1 MRVLFVTR
9 PTVFSGPGG
18 DTIQLLQTKKYLE
31 KLDVNVTIADSL
43 DFDFSNFDV
52 VHFFNLRN
60 PQDLLIPVRKAKKL
74 GVPSV
79 LSTIWG
85 SYHEGD
91 IKGREGW
98 YSLLARCLKENHLEY
113 MKAVARVVVN
123 RNFSKNMIMYF
134 LKGHL
139 AAQKAIVSN
148 VDVLLPN
155 SPTELERVRLDMSS
169 PAKKGAVVPNA
180 VDLDVFDSD
189 FVESNE
195 KFKKFENSIVCAARI
210 ESRKGQ
216 LQLIRAVRGTP
227 YKLVIVGQPSP
238 NSMGYYKKCL
248 KEATNNVHFISHIA
262 HEELAKLYK
271 VARAHALISWME
283 TPGLSSLEAGVMGCN
298 LLVTSKG
305 DTPYYFE
312 DYAVYADPDFVESVR
327 KGIYQVME
335 SPYNENLRKRIIN
348 EFNWNKTAEMTLK
361 GYEKALG
368 EYK

>member
-1 MRVLFVTR
+1 MKVLFITR

-18 DTIQLLQTKKYLE
+18 DTVQLLQTKKYLE
-31 KLDVNVTIADSL
+31 KIGVNVTIADSFESDL
-43 DFDFSNFDV
+43 SNFDV
-52 VHFFNLRN
+52 IHFFNLRN
-60 PQDLLIPVRKAKKL
+60 PQDLLVPVRTAKKL
-74 GVPSV
+74 GLPSV

-91 IKGREGW
+91 IKGRDGW
-98 YSLLARCLKENHLEY
+98 YSLLARCLKENYLEY
-113 MKAVARVVVN
+113 IKAAARMIVN
-123 RNFSKNMIMYF
+123 RNFSKNMIRYF

-139 AAQKAIVSN
+139 AAQKAIVSD

-155 SPTELERVRLDMSS
+155 SPTELERVRFDMSS
-169 PAKKGAVVPNA
+169 PSKKGTVVPNA
-180 VDLDVFDSD
+180 VDLDVFDSSV
-189 FVESNE
+189 VESDE

-227 YKLVIVGQPSP
+227 YKLVIVGKPSP

-262 HEELAKLYK
+262 HAELAKLYK
-271 VARAHALISWME
+271 VAHAHALISWME

-312 DYAVYADPDFVESVR
+312 DYAVYVEPDSVYSIR
-327 KGIYQVME
+327 KGIHQVME
-335 SPYNENLRKRIIN
+335 SPYNEKLRKRIIN
-348 EFNWNKTAEMTLK
+348 EFNWNKTAEMTLR
-361 GYEKALG
+361 GYEMALG